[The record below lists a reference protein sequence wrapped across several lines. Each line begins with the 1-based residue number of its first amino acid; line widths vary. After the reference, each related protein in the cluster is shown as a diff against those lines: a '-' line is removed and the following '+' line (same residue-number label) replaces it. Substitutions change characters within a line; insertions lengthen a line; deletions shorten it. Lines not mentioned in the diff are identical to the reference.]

1 MAYNETEQTERKLRK
16 MNVEMDAALALKVEE
31 QMGKM
36 KKFERE
42 ATAKIESDKKAIEKE
57 RSKINNKREMMEN
70 EIKTFMEKNKIQMT
84 QLLSLSTQS
93 LDQSKKNSKSGFK
106 LNIFS

>member
-1 MAYNETEQTERKLRK
+1 M
-16 MNVEMDAALALKVEE
+16 EMDAALALKVEE
-31 QMGKM
+31 QLEKM

-42 ATAKIESDKKAIEKE
+42 ATAKIESDKKAIEEE
-57 RSKINNKREMMEN
+57 RTKINNKREMMEN
-70 EIKTFMEKNKIQMT
+70 EIKTFMEKNKSQ
-84 QLLSLSTQS
+84 LSLSNQS